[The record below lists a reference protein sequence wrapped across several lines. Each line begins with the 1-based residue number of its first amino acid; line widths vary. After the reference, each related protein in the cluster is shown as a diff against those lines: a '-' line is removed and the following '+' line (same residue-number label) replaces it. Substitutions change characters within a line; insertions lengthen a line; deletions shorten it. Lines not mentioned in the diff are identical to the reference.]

1 MDIGQARALLKVD
14 QNCTQQQLQRA
25 WREIV
30 LTCHPDRHAHLDEA
44 AQSKAEALTKRVN
57 LAYATLSAAIL
68 KKGVGTVRAPTQ
80 GQAPDLESLVRRA
93 MRSVEQAVE
102 SVDAWS
108 RQLKRARTGLLDGRR
123 LLDDSDGSSAEF
135 KRLDES
141 VTRLI
146 NDRQNRVGLCFEK
159 YSLRQLRKELATLK
173 TLPSTSEESELLVAR
188 YLPSDPQVLVLILT
202 EIQEIHAQTVAQ
214 MAPLAHRFELLSKE
228 LRSLTARLKTQHR
241 TLRSSMS
248 PFIESA
254 RRGRLRVDAA
264 QVALAEASTIL
275 RQQMKRTKGEQTV
288 LKSWWTQLLNAER
301 SFTALQARQLEA
313 DAAELVYDRIIRRQQ
328 DLRSEGS
335 NNAALSARLCSALE
349 NRFTKFWLAEQ
360 TYPQTALE
368 ELNHRVMHAIQQTQ
382 KK

>member
-1 MDIGQARALLKVD
+1 
-14 QNCTQQQLQRA
+14 
-25 WREIV
+25 
-30 LTCHPDRHAHLDEA
+30 
-44 AQSKAEALTKRVN
+44 
-57 LAYATLSAAIL
+57 
-68 KKGVGTVRAPTQ
+68 
-80 GQAPDLESLVRRA
+80 
-93 MRSVEQAVE
+93 
-102 SVDAWS
+102 
-108 RQLKRARTGLLDGRR
+108 
-123 LLDDSDGSSAEF
+123 
-135 KRLDES
+135 
-141 VTRLI
+141 
-146 NDRQNRVGLCFEK
+146 
-159 YSLRQLRKELATLK
+159 
-173 TLPSTSEESELLVAR
+173 
-188 YLPSDPQVLVLILT
+188 
-202 EIQEIHAQTVAQ
+202 

-264 QVALAEASTIL
+264 QVALAEASAIL

-313 DAAELVYDRIIRRQQ
+313 DAAELVYERIIRRQQ